1 MNEEKEFQYP
11 PMKDGLELTEEFKL
25 AYRTLEESNDLLFLT
40 GNAGSGKSTFL
51 RYWLS
56 HTKKK
61 TVVLSPTGLG
71 ALNLLPIKAST
82 IHKYYRLPPKP
93 LVPGNVPRISKEFL
107 EYERKKH
114 LSVDTIIVDECSMV
128 SSLMLQAI
136 DWFYRI
142 NFDTDE
148 PFGGIQLVLV
158 GDLAQLPPVIASKE
172 ERQYVDDHFKS
183 RYFFDATILEQT
195 GVSMIKLTN
204 IFRQKD
210 PEFINILNKIR
221 DNTISQEDLD
231 MLNAKCYSPTR
242 NSDDLM
248 LCATNDQVKR
258 INDTQI
264 AKLPGN
270 PITLTSEIIGK
281 FNPKNCPV
289 DETIVVKPGCKVM
302 CRNNDS
308 EGNWV
313 NGTIGTFVRKLSS
326 DVIVVKID
334 GVEYEMKKFKFETCD
349 YKYDSK
355 SQKLE
360 PKETSYMKAFP
371 ISLAYAIT
379 IHKSQGSTY
388 DKFSVDMGRGAFDSG
403 QTYVALS
410 RGTSLDGI
418 TLNQRITMRDII
430 IDPILVNFFRNIETL

>member
-1 MNEEKEFQYP
+1 
-11 PMKDGLELTEEFKL
+11 
-25 AYRTLEESNDLLFLT
+25 
-40 GNAGSGKSTFL
+40 
-51 RYWLS
+51 
-56 HTKKK
+56 
-61 TVVLSPTGLG
+61 
-71 ALNLLPIKAST
+71 
-82 IHKYYRLPPKP
+82 
-93 LVPGNVPRISKEFL
+93 
-107 EYERKKH
+107 
-114 LSVDTIIVDECSMV
+114 
-128 SSLMLQAI
+128 
-136 DWFYRI
+136 
-142 NFDTDE
+142 
-148 PFGGIQLVLV
+148 
-158 GDLAQLPPVIASKE
+158 
-172 ERQYVDDHFKS
+172 
-183 RYFFDATILEQT
+183 
-195 GVSMIKLTN
+195 
-204 IFRQKD
+204 
-210 PEFINILNKIR
+210 
-221 DNTISQEDLD
+221 
-231 MLNAKCYSPTR
+231 MLNERCYSSTR
-242 NSDDLM
+242 NPDDLM

-264 AKLPGN
+264 AKLPGD
-270 PITLTSEIIGK
+270 PITLTSEITGK

-326 DVIVVKID
+326 DVIVVEID
-334 GVEYEMKKFKFETCD
+334 GVQYEMEKFKFETCD

>member
-93 LVPGNVPRISKEFL
+93 LVPGNVLRISKEFL

-114 LSVDTIIVDECSMV
+114 LSVDTIIIDECSMV

-242 NSDDLM
+242 NPDDLM

-264 AKLPGN
+264 AKLPGD
-270 PITLTSEIIGK
+270 PITLTSEITGK

-334 GVEYEMKKFKFETCD
+334 GVEYEMEKFKFETCD

>member
-11 PMKDGLELTEEFKL
+11 PMKNGLELTEEFKL
-25 AYRTLEESNDLLFLT
+25 AYRTLEETNDLLFLT

-114 LSVDTIIVDECSMV
+114 LSVDTIIIDECSMV

-242 NSDDLM
+242 NPDDLM

-264 AKLPGN
+264 AKLPGD
-270 PITLTSEIIGK
+270 PITLTSEITGK

-326 DVIVVKID
+326 DVIIVKID
-334 GVEYEMKKFKFETCD
+334 GVEYEMEKFKFETCD

-418 TLNQRITMRDII
+418 TLNQKITMRDII

>member
-114 LSVDTIIVDECSMV
+114 LSVDTIIIDECSMV

-183 RYFFDATILEQT
+183 CYFFDATILEQT

-242 NSDDLM
+242 NPDDLM

-264 AKLPGN
+264 AKLPGY
-270 PITLTSEIIGK
+270 PITLTSEITGK

-326 DVIVVKID
+326 DVIIVKID
-334 GVEYEMKKFKFETCD
+334 GVEYEMEKFKFETCD

>member
-71 ALNLLPIKAST
+71 ALNLLPIRAST
-82 IHKYYRLPPKP
+82 IHRYYRLPPKP
-93 LVPGNVPRISKEFL
+93 LVPGNVPRIPKEFL

-114 LSVDTIIVDECSMV
+114 LSVDTIIIDECSMV

-210 PEFINILNKIR
+210 PEFIDILNKIR

-242 NSDDLM
+242 NPDDLM

-258 INDTQI
+258 INDAQI
-264 AKLPGN
+264 AKLPVD
-270 PITLTSEIIGK
+270 PITLTSEITGK

-326 DVIVVKID
+326 DVIIVEID
-334 GVEYEMKKFKFETCD
+334 GVQYEMEKFKFETCD

>member
-71 ALNLLPIKAST
+71 ALNLLPIRAST
-82 IHKYYRLPPKP
+82 IHRYYRLPPKP

-114 LSVDTIIVDECSMV
+114 LSVDTIIIDECSMV

-242 NSDDLM
+242 NPDDLM

-264 AKLPGN
+264 AKLPGD

-281 FNPKNCPV
+281 FNPKSCPV
-289 DETIVVKPGCKVM
+289 DETIVVKPGCKIM
-302 CRNNDS
+302 CRNNDL

-326 DVIVVKID
+326 GVIVVEID
-334 GVEYEMKKFKFETCD
+334 GVQYEMEKFKFETCD

-418 TLNQRITMRDII
+418 TLNQKITMRDII

>member
-1 MNEEKEFQYP
+1 MTEEKEFQYP

-61 TVVLSPTGLG
+61 TVVLSPTGMG
-71 ALNLLPIKAST
+71 AINLLPIKAST
-82 IHKYYRLPPKP
+82 IHKYYFFPPKP
-93 LVPGNVPRISKEFL
+93 LVPGNIPRIKREFL

-114 LSVDTIIVDECSMV
+114 LSVDTIIIDECSMV
-128 SSLMLQAI
+128 SSMMLQAI

-172 ERQYVDDHFKS
+172 ERQYIDDHFKS

-210 PEFINILNKIR
+210 PEFIDILNKIR

-242 NSDDLM
+242 NPDDLM

-264 AKLPGN
+264 AKLSGD
-270 PITLTSEIIGK
+270 PIVLTSEITGK

-289 DETIVVKPGCKVM
+289 DETIVVKSGCKIM
-302 CRNNDS
+302 CRNNNP

-326 DVIVVKID
+326 DVIVVEID
-334 GVEYEMKKFKFETCD
+334 GVQYEMEKFKFETCD

-371 ISLAYAIT
+371 ISLAYAIS

-410 RGTSLDGI
+410 RGTSLSGI
-418 TLNQRITMRDII
+418 TLNQKITMRDII
-430 IDPILVNFFRNIETL
+430 IDPILVDFFRNIETL

>member
-11 PMKDGLELTEEFKL
+11 PMKGGLELTEEFKL

-114 LSVDTIIVDECSMV
+114 LSVDTIIIDECSMV

-210 PEFINILNKIR
+210 PEFIDILNKIR

-242 NSDDLM
+242 NPDDLM

-264 AKLPGN
+264 AKLPGD

-281 FNPKNCPV
+281 FNSKNCPV

-313 NGTIGTFVRKLSS
+313 NGTIGTFIRKLSS
-326 DVIVVKID
+326 NVIVVEID
-334 GVEYEMKKFKFETCD
+334 GVQYEMEKFKFETCD

>member
-1 MNEEKEFQYP
+1 MIDKEFQYP

-71 ALNLLPIKAST
+71 AVNLLPISAST
-82 IHKYYRLPPKP
+82 IHRYYHLPPKP
-93 LVPGNVPRISKEFL
+93 LVPGNIPRIKREFL

-114 LSVDTIIVDECSMV
+114 LSVDTIIIDECSMV

-172 ERQYVDDHFKS
+172 ERQYVEDHFKS
-183 RYFFDATILEQT
+183 RYFFDANILEQT

-210 PEFINILNKIR
+210 PEFIDILNKIR

-231 MLNAKCYSPTR
+231 MLNNKCYSSTR
-242 NSDDLM
+242 NPDDLM

-264 AKLPGN
+264 AKLPGD
-270 PITLTSEIIGK
+270 PIVLTSEITGK
-281 FNPKNCPV
+281 FNPKNCLV
-289 DETIVVKPGCKVM
+289 DETMVVKPGCKIM

-334 GVEYEMKKFKFETCD
+334 GVEYEMEKFKFETCD

-355 SQKLE
+355 SQKLV
-360 PKETSYMKAFP
+360 PKETSCMKAFP

-418 TLNQRITMRDII
+418 TLNQKITMQDII

>member
-71 ALNLLPIKAST
+71 ALNLLPIRAST
-82 IHKYYRLPPKP
+82 IHRYYRLPPKP

-114 LSVDTIIVDECSMV
+114 LSVDTIIIDECSMV

-221 DNTISQEDLD
+221 DNIISQEDLD

-242 NSDDLM
+242 NPDDLM

-264 AKLPGN
+264 AKLPGD
-270 PITLTSEIIGK
+270 PITLTSEITGK

-289 DETIVVKPGCKVM
+289 DETIIVKPGCKIM

-326 DVIVVKID
+326 DVIIVKID
-334 GVEYEMKKFKFETCD
+334 GVEYEMEKFKFETCD

-403 QTYVALS
+403 QIYVALS
-410 RGTSLDGI
+410 RGTSLGGI

>member
-11 PMKDGLELTEEFKL
+11 PMKNGLELTEEFKL
-25 AYRTLEESNDLLFLT
+25 AYRTLEETNDLLFLT

-82 IHKYYRLPPKP
+82 IHKYYRLPPQP

-114 LSVDTIIVDECSMV
+114 LSVDTIIIDECSMV

-242 NSDDLM
+242 NPDDLM

-264 AKLPGN
+264 AKLPGD

-289 DETIVVKPGCKVM
+289 DETIVVKPGCKIM

-326 DVIVVKID
+326 DVIVVEID
-334 GVEYEMKKFKFETCD
+334 GVQYKMEKFKFETCD

-388 DKFSVDMGRGAFDSG
+388 DKFSVDMGRGAFDNG

-418 TLNQRITMRDII
+418 TLNQKITMRDII

>member
-107 EYERKKH
+107 EYERKRH
-114 LSVDTIIVDECSMV
+114 LSVDTIIIDECSMV

-158 GDLAQLPPVIASKE
+158 GDLAQLPPVITSKE

-195 GVSMIKLTN
+195 GASMIKLTN

-210 PEFINILNKIR
+210 PEFIDILNKIR
-221 DNTISQEDLD
+221 DNTITQEDLD
-231 MLNAKCYSPTR
+231 MLNDKCYSPTR
-242 NSDDLM
+242 NPDDLM

-264 AKLPGN
+264 AKLPGD
-270 PITLTSEIIGK
+270 PIALTSEITDK

-289 DETIVVKPGCKVM
+289 DETIVVKPGCKIM

-326 DVIVVKID
+326 DVIVVEID
-334 GVEYEMKKFKFETCD
+334 GIQYEMEKFKFETCD